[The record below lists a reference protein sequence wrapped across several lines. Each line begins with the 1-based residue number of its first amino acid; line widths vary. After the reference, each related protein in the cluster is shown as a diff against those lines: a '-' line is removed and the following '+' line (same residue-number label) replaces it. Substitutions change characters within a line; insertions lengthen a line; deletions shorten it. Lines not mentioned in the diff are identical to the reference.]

1 MKTSHT
7 GLSSAVLKLEKVRRK
22 LEKLEMK
29 SKQRRVKESE
39 ENAKAEETKA
49 RLNENYILI
58 AKLSS
63 ENLRLLGEHS
73 KLESTLEE
81 YQKSSLEAELR
92 LQDELC
98 ALAAK
103 LHDKEKE
110 LEKMTLKVVECE
122 RKSLELTE
130 RLEKLQDRSHQNKMS
145 PDTSSSFDFFPSSG
159 ALESFR
165 PRAFSAVSSS
175 PRGSRFDRLERDN
188 KLLEVSSPDLGVD
201 LMMESDMY
209 SSLERGN
216 TNKGEH
222 LSWTWFSGQLIFLP
236 VGSLAFEKI
245 VQENRSLRREREVLT
260 QKLGKSK
267 SALQVVRL
275 LLVVREITMITVQE
289 TLLRLSKSNMQKQD
303 QVGSPSVSRRGLTP
317 SRSLGGGG
325 GARSATL
332 ERELSFNNYFGAKP
346 KQFTSSGPKS

>member
-1 MKTSHT
+1 MGLTST
-7 GLSSAVLKLEKVRRK
+7 LVNMEKVKRK
-22 LEKLEMK
+22 IEKIGIK
-29 SKQRRVKESE
+29 NKQRRLRDKQD
-39 ENAKAEETKA
+39 NAKTEETKA

-63 ENLRLLGEHS
+63 ENLRLLGEYS

-81 YQKSSLEAELR
+81 YKKSSLGAELK

-98 ALAAK
+98 ALTAR
-103 LHDKEKE
+103 LHEKERE
-110 LEKMTLKVVECE
+110 LEKMTLKVVDCE
-122 RKSLELTE
+122 RKSLELSSRLE
-130 RLEKLQDRSHQNKMS
+130 RLQERSQQSKMS
-145 PDTSSSFDFFPSSG
+145 PDTSWTSSSFDFFPPSG
-159 ALESFR
+159 ATAETFR

-175 PRGSRFDRLERDN
+175 PRPRLERLEKDK

-216 TNKGEH
+216 TSKGEETIW
-222 LSWTWFSGQLIFLP
+222 LGVLCLICFVV

-245 VQENRSLRREREVLT
+245 VQENRSLRREREVLN

-267 SALQVVRL
+267 SALQ
-275 LLVVREITMITVQE
+275 E
-289 TLLRLSKSNMQKQD
+289 TLVRLSKSNMQKQD
-303 QVGSPSVSRRGLTP
+303 QVGSPSLSRRGLTP

-325 GARSATL
+325 GGGGGG
-332 ERELSFNNYFGAKP
+332 ELSFHNYFGAKP
-346 KQFTSSGPKS
+346 KQFTSTGPKS